1 MRRAALAIGLGLLA
15 AIWLGPLL
23 AEWRQS
29 FAAHMLAH
37 MGVVALAAPLIAV
50 GLSSSWSPSVGNGRE
65 EESPSAL
72 RSLAL
77 VASLAELAVVWGWH
91 APAARAWA
99 EASIAATALEQA
111 SFLAAGLLLWLACL
125 RPGHETAGA
134 FGLLVTSVHM
144 TLLGALLALSPR
156 PLYGSDAVTCLG
168 LTLTA
173 GQDQQLGGVVMLM
186 VGAAVYLAGGV
197 WLLSRVLSDGSR
209 LTGALR

>member
-1 MRRAALAIGLGLLA
+1 MTGLGLLA

-23 AEWRQS
+23 ADWRQS

-50 GLSSSWSPSVGNGRE
+50 GLSSSWSPPLGSGGERPL
-65 EESPSAL
+65 SSS

-77 VASLAELAVVWGWH
+77 VASLVELMVIWGWH

-99 EASIAATALEQA
+99 EASIVATGLEQA

-156 PLYGSDAVTCLG
+156 PLYGADAVTCLG